1 MTTVEVVCAALLL
14 AYLVWV
20 PLPFGSNVDAAFVP
34 LVVPPLVL
42 CAAAALLRA
51 RDAASLSF
59 NRAYRTWSVAALIV
73 LVIVTIQLVPLP
85 PSVASIVSPESHAIW
100 SAADRVTAPAVARNH
115 PISIN
120 PAATRYELFRLLA
133 LFATFQAAA
142 LLIYTYRRRVGFAGA
157 LCAAGVF
164 EAVYAVREAATQH
177 YDIWGWKNQLIFNRP
192 SGTFVNPNH
201 FAHYAAIVLPFAIYL
216 GAIAWRNA
224 ANGRPLAFGRHV
236 AALLE
241 RQFLLLAIAAAAG
254 LACIAAILLSQS
266 RGALLAVVVGM
277 ALMLGAVTSRQ
288 AVKPL
293 LLGVAALVLVIAGVA
308 AYLGAQRTIAR
319 FESSDAE
326 VSSLGGRRTGIE
338 AALRVWRAFPLF
350 GSGAGTFADVVSIG
364 QSADVGKLYR
374 HAHDDYAEA
383 AATTGVFGVLFVAA
397 FFAGTVQAFRRDS
410 PSWRARAFT
419 VAALTSITIAGVHAL
434 FDFNFYIPANA
445 ATLAAIAGAAVAPS
459 LRPRASGLGPQ
470 EAAFDGD
477 RTEPRGLKVRPRE
490 SEPAAPVPEA

>member
-20 PLPFGSNVDAAFVP
+20 PLPFGSNVDAAFAP
-34 LVVPPLVL
+34 LVVSPLVL
-42 CAAAALLRA
+42 CAVAALARVRDGGSLR
-51 RDAASLSF
+51 F
-59 NRAYRTWSVAALIV
+59 PRAYRTWSVAAIV
-73 LVIVTIQLVPLP
+73 VIVVVALQLLP
-85 PSVASIVSPESHAIW
+85 MPSSVLSLMSPESHSIW
-100 SAADRVTAPAVARNH
+100 NAADRVTGSVVRTH
-115 PISIN
+115 PISVN
-120 PAATRYELFRLLA
+120 PEATRYELFRLVA
-133 LFATFQAAA
+133 LFATFQASA
-142 LLIYTYRRRVGFAGA
+142 LTINTYGRRLALAGA
-157 LCAAGVF
+157 LCLTGVF
-164 EAVYAVREAATQH
+164 EALYAIREAATQH
-177 YDIWGWKNQLIFNRP
+177 YDIWGWTNALIFNRV

-224 ANGRPLAFGRHV
+224 ANGRPLPFGRHV
-236 AALLE
+236 AALIE
-241 RQFLLLAIAAAAG
+241 RQLVLFACATGAA

-266 RGALLAVVVGM
+266 RGALLAAVVGL
-277 ALMLGAVTSRQ
+277 AVVLAAVTSRG

-293 LLGVAALVLVIAGVA
+293 LLGILVLVLVIGGLA
-308 AYLGAQRTIAR
+308 AYLGTQRTIAR

-338 AALRVWRAFPLF
+338 AAFRVWRAFPLF

-364 QSADVGKLYR
+364 QDTDVEKLYR

-383 AATTGVFGVLFVAA
+383 AATTGVFGMLFIAA
-397 FFAGTVQAFRRDS
+397 FFVGMVQAFRRES

-419 VAALTSITIAGVHAL
+419 VAALTSLTIASSHAL

-459 LRPRASGLGPQ
+459 LR
-470 EAAFDGD
+470 
-477 RTEPRGLKVRPRE
+477 VRPRE
-490 SEPAAPVPEA
+490 FEAVAPEPAE

>member
-1 MTTVEVVCAALLL
+1 MTTVEAVCAALLL

-42 CAAAALLRA
+42 CAAVALLRA
-51 RDAASLSF
+51 RDGAALRFS
-59 NRAYRTWSVAALIV
+59 RAYRTWSIAAVAV
-73 LVIVTIQLVPLP
+73 LLLVAMQLVPLP
-85 PSVASIVSPESHAIW
+85 ASIASIVSPESHAIW
-100 SAADRVTAPAVARNH
+100 NAADRVAAVGERSH

-120 PAATRYELFRLLA
+120 PDATRYELFRLIA

-142 LLIYTYRRRVGFAGA
+142 LTIYTYRRRIGFAGA
-157 LCAAGVF
+157 LCVAGVF
-164 EAVYAVREAATQH
+164 EALYAVREAATQH
-177 YDIWGWKNQLIFNRP
+177 YAIWGWTNELIFNRP

-224 ANGRPLAFGRHV
+224 ANGRPLSFGRHV
-236 AALLE
+236 AALIE
-241 RQFLLLAIAAAAG
+241 RRLLLFVVSAG
-254 LACIAAILLSQS
+254 VAVACIAAILLSQS
-266 RGALLAVVVGM
+266 RGALLSAVTGI
-277 ALMLGAVTSRQ
+277 ALMLAAITPRR

-293 LLGVAALVLVIAGVA
+293 LIGVLVFVLLIAGLA
-308 AYLGAQRTIAR
+308 AYLGTRRTIAR
-319 FESSDAE
+319 FESTDAE
-326 VSSLGGRRTGIE
+326 VSTLGGRRTGIE

-364 QSADVGKLYR
+364 QNIDVEKLYR

-383 AATTGVFGVLFVAA
+383 AATTGVVGALFVAA
-397 FFAGTVQAFRRDS
+397 FFVGFVQAFRRES

-419 VAALTSITIAGVHAL
+419 LAALTAVAIAAVHAL

-459 LRPRASGLGPQ
+459 
-470 EAAFDGD
+470 F
-477 RTEPRGLKVRPRE
+477 KVRPRE
-490 SEPAAPVPEA
+490 SEDAALEPAA

>member
-1 MTTVEVVCAALLL
+1 MTTAEVVCAALLL
-14 AYLVWV
+14 AYLIWV

-34 LVVPPLVL
+34 LVVPPLAL
-42 CAAAALLRA
+42 CAAAALLRL
-51 RDAASLSF
+51 RDGASLRF
-59 NRAYRTWSVAALIV
+59 NRAYRTWSIAALVVLIV
-73 LVIVTIQLVPLP
+73 VAIQLVPMP
-85 PSVASIVSPESHAIW
+85 PAMASVVSPESHAIW
-100 SAADRVTAPAVARNH
+100 SAADRVAGAAEGSH

-120 PAATRYELFRLLA
+120 PATTRYELFRLIA
-133 LFATFQAAA
+133 LFAAFQAAA
-142 LLIYTYRRRVGFAGA
+142 LTIYTYGRRLAFAGA

-177 YDIWGWKNQLIFNRP
+177 YEIWGWTNQLIFNRP

-201 FAHYAAIVLPFAIYL
+201 FAHYAALVLPFAIYL

-224 ANGRPLAFGRHV
+224 AKGRPLVFGRHV

-241 RQFLLLAIAAAAG
+241 RQFLLFATATGAA

-266 RGALLAVVVGM
+266 RGALLSVVVGM
-277 ALMLGAVTSRQ
+277 ALMLAAVTPRR

-293 LLGVAALVLVIAGVA
+293 LLGIMFFVLLIAGLA
-308 AYLGAQRTIAR
+308 AYLGAQRTVAR
-319 FESSDAE
+319 FESSEAE
-326 VSSLGGRRTGIE
+326 VSTLGGRRTGIE

-364 QSADVGKLYR
+364 QDSDVAKLYR

-383 AATTGVFGVLFVAA
+383 AATTGIFGVLFIAA
-397 FFAGTVQAFRRDS
+397 FFAGIVQAFRRDS

-419 VAALTSITIAGVHAL
+419 VAALTSIAIAGVHAL

-470 EAAFDGD
+470 EAGVDGD
-477 RTEPRGLKVRPRE
+477 LGSARGAGRG
-490 SEPAAPVPEA
+490 

>member
-1 MTTVEVVCAALLL
+1 MATVEAVCAALLL
-14 AYLVWV
+14 AYLIWV

-34 LVVPPLVL
+34 LVVPPLAL
-42 CAAAALLRA
+42 CAAAALLRL
-51 RDAASLSF
+51 RDAASLRF
-59 NRAYRTWSVAALIV
+59 NRPYRTWSIAAAIV
-73 LVIVTIQLVPLP
+73 LAIVAIQLVPMPAGLA
-85 PSVASIVSPESHAIW
+85 SVVSPESHAIW
-100 SAADRVTAPAVARNH
+100 SAADRVIGAEGSH

-120 PAATRYELFRLLA
+120 PAATRYELFRLIA
-133 LFATFQAAA
+133 LFAVFQAAV
-142 LLIYTYRRRVGFAGA
+142 LTIYTYGRRLAFAAA

-164 EAVYAVREAATQH
+164 EALYAVREAATQH
-177 YDIWGWKNQLIFNRP
+177 YEIWGWTNQLIFNRP

-241 RQFLLLAIAAAAG
+241 RQFLLFAVAAASA

-266 RGALLAVVVGM
+266 RGALLSVVAGM
-277 ALMLGAVTSRQ
+277 ALMLGALTSRES
-288 AVKPL
+288 VKPL
-293 LLGVAALVLVIAGVA
+293 LLAVLAFVLVIAGVA

-319 FESSDAE
+319 FESTDADM
-326 VSSLGGRRTGIE
+326 STLGGRRTGIE

-364 QSADVGKLYR
+364 QDTDVAKLYR

-383 AATTGVFGVLFVAA
+383 AATTGVFGLLFVAA

-410 PSWRARAFT
+410 ASWRARAFT
-419 VAALTSITIAGVHAL
+419 VASLTSITIAAVHAL

-459 LRPRASGLGPQ
+459 LRPRASSLGPQ

-477 RTEPRGLKVRPRE
+477 GTDPRGPG
-490 SEPAAPVPEA
+490 PEA